1 MTAGVLCVGLVAFK
15 RGNTGMS
22 QRMMKARV
30 MLQAATVA
38 VMVGSSGACLHCW
51 R

>member
-38 VMVGSSGACLHCW
+38 VMVGSSGVCLHCW